1 MGREEKPKLGWKAK
15 RERRKRFLL
24 WQLYFY
30 TWQGWKQTDHVA
42 ARKYL
47 GDQIFFFFRRR
58 RSFMRPFDA
67 VGLVLWSHEFSY
79 ELLLFYFILF
89 FSLVSKK
96 IRMIIIFIFL
106 FDSIRFIKN
115 QINIFLFDLI

>member
-15 RERRKRFLL
+15 REREKTLFTVATVLL
-24 WQLYFY
+24 
-30 TWQGWKQTDHVA
+30 HVA
-42 ARKYL
+42 GLETDRPRGSEKISRRS
-47 GDQIFFFFRRR
+47 DFFFFRRR

-89 FSLVSKK
+89 FL
-96 IRMIIIFIFL
+96 L
-106 FDSIRFIKN
+106 
-115 QINIFLFDLI
+115 